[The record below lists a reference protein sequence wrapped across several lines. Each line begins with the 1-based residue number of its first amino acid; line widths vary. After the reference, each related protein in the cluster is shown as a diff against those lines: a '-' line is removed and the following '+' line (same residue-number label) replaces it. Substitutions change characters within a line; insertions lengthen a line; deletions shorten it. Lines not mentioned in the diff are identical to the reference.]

1 MGNGQ
6 VFLCSERGDVA
17 SGYYGAK
24 TVISPEP

>member
-6 VFLCSERGDVA
+6 VFLCSEGGDVVF
-17 SGYYGAK
+17 GYYGSK